1 MNQILVAMIV
11 VCCFACAAQAA
22 PLAAG
27 AEPASQ
33 TQHVTFAQHIAPLL
47 YSQCVACHREGEAA
61 PFPLLSYQ
69 DARKHAR
76 QIADVT
82 ARRVMPPWKA
92 AVSQHAGGGVADF
105 VGARRLSDDQIALLG
120 RWVDQGCPEGDAD
133 SAPAPPTFTT
143 GWRLGEPD
151 IVLEMVEP
159 YALVSEGRDVYR
171 CFVLPVSIPQGKY
184 IRAVEY
190 RPGNRRIVHHALIT
204 SLPRMMSILRLA
216 GGDDGGR
223 SFSSGL
229 VPPGERLPGQLG
241 IWTPGMD
248 PRPLPDSIGSFEW
261 PTGSDLVLQLHLHPS
276 GKAETERSSV
286 GIYLTDRK
294 PTARFRSFV
303 MLDKKLDIA
312 PGEATHAVHMSR
324 TLPFPSDVYGVFP
337 HMHLIGRTVRVT
349 ATLPDGTVT
358 PIITIGDWDFNWQNY
373 YQYARPLP
381 LPAGTRLDSDW
392 TFDNS
397 AANPANPSSP
407 PRRVTF
413 GEQTTDEMAALILD
427 LVPTGP
433 AVKGTKR

>member
-1 MNQILVAMIV
+1 VAAI
-11 VCCFACAAQAA
+11 AATAWARQAA
-22 PLAAG
+22 ESPVTF
-27 AEPASQ
+27 S
-33 TQHVTFAQHIAPLL
+33 QHVAPLI
-47 YSQCVACHREGEAA
+47 YSRCSACHREGEAA
-61 PFPLLSYQ
+61 PFALMSYE
-69 DARKHAR
+69 DAKKHAK

-92 AVSQHAGGGVADF
+92 EANSAAHGGVDF
-105 VGARRLSDDQIALLG
+105 IGARGLTDEQVALLG
-120 RWVDQGCPEGDAD
+120 KWVEQDCPEGDRDA
-133 SAPAPPTFTT
+133 APAPPKFPS

-151 IVLEMVEP
+151 MVIEMAEP
-159 YALVSEGRDVYR
+159 YQLVSEGRDVYR
-171 CFVLPVSIPQGKY
+171 CFVIPMQIPEGKY
-184 IRAVEY
+184 IRAVEF

-216 GGDDGGR
+216 GGDDGGK

-248 PRPLPDSIGSFEW
+248 PRPLPESIGSFEW
-261 PTGSDLVLQLHLHPS
+261 PGGFDLVLQLHLHPS
-276 GKAETERSSV
+276 GKVESERSSV

-294 PTARFRSFV
+294 PAARFRSFV
-303 MLDKKLDIA
+303 MLDKRLDIA
-312 PGEATHAVHMSR
+312 PGETSHAVHMSK
-324 TLPFPSDVYGVFP
+324 TLAFSSDVYGVFP

-373 YQYARPLP
+373 YQYERPLR

-433 AVKGTKR
+433 AVKGAKR